1 MLKYG
6 LQCLDYL
13 LYLCAIC
20 LYSFFQ
26 LLLIL
31 PALLFRTK
39 RFHFFRKT
47 LRNNYKML
55 PNLLLLL
62 LFVVS

>member
-39 RFHFFRKT
+39 RFVFFSKT
-47 LRNNYKML
+47 LRNNSQIL

-62 LFVVS
+62 LVLS

>member
-39 RFHFFRKT
+39 RFDFFRKT

-62 LFVVS
+62 FVVS